1 MTIEK
6 ARIRPT
12 HLQRRWEGSAKLAQ
26 WVEDQGYEVKTV
38 TACSV
43 ETACGIIIKI
53 TGDARAAG

>member
-26 WVEDQGYEVKTV
+26 WIEDQGYEVKNV
-38 TACSV
+38 TTHGV
-43 ETACGIIIKI
+43 ETVCGIIIKI
-53 TGDARAAG
+53 TGDAHAT